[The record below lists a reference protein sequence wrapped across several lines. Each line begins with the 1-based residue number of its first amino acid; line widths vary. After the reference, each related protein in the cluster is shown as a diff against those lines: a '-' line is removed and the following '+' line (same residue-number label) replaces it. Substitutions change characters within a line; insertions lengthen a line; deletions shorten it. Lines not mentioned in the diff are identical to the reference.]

1 MSQKKTKNN
10 TIDNKIKDKKNN
22 NKKVDEK
29 EIINES
35 INKQKLNN
43 EDTSTSLI
51 VIDKDELNEL
61 IEEDLVEKKS
71 VKKKN
76 HLFVH
81 FLLIV
86 LFLLSIFSFGII
98 IVKDSSISLLINS
111 LILTLFSIIFVVV
124 SFTYNRNNKAMIG
137 VSSLLL
143 IVYFILNIN
152 NHFTFLN
159 SPITSVPDF
168 QGKMVTDVIKWANK
182 NNVSI
187 HQEYEYSDMIEEYQ
201 VISQNVKYGTS
212 LNKVDEITISISE
225 GPNPSKEIMIP
236 DMVSWDS
243 ERVLLFVRE
252 NYLSNVSVE
261 FVESDKSKDT
271 VIEQNISGNL
281 KRDDELKLTFSYGEE
296 LGFDE
301 VKLID
306 FTNKSKFEVEF
317 YMKQHQLR
325 YDFLDD
331 FSSKTKRGF
340 AFKQNIKAG
349 ENVSVDDERVIV
361 TISKGPEIKV
371 PNLLEYDV
379 SKLTEWAIKNKLKLN
394 FSDGYDDSI
403 KENGII
409 STNYKKGDIIEQ
421 GTIVKVVLS
430 RGSLKMK
437 SFKSLND
444 FYTWANKYNI
454 KYEEEHEFSDTV
466 PSGEVISYSYKKG
479 DIIKNNDVIKII
491 ISDGSK
497 KTVPNLKGMT
507 KKEAISKLEKVGLKY
522 SFVYKNSSKEKDIV
536 LNQSISSGSEISNGT
551 TITITLS
558 NGKSDEKN
566 EESKDEKK
574 KDDEKTNFSPSD
586 DSNNN
591 EQKKEDDNKPEEKK
605 CNTCP
610 RISPAV
616 ISNAASSSNTC
627 SEAQGKIVSEIQG
640 QCPGISV
647 TVKCQEKDGYRTN
660 DFISGF
666 RGGTS
671 YDGEDLTSCS
681 SIEIVLAK

>member
-1 MSQKKTKNN
+1 MAQKKKKKKTNINNNEVHDKANQEEPMDESFVENN
-10 TIDNKIKDKKNN
+10 TD
-22 NKKVDEK
+22 
-29 EIINES
+29 
-35 INKQKLNN
+35 N
-43 EDTSTSLI
+43 EDTSTSLS
-51 VIDKDELNEL
+51 VIDKEELNEL
-61 IEEDLVEKKS
+61 IEEDLVEKK
-71 VKKKN
+71 VINKRY
-76 HLFVH
+76 HFIVH
-81 FLLIV
+81 FLLII
-86 LFLLSIFSFGII
+86 LFLLSIISFGMVII
-98 IVKDSSISLLINS
+98 KDSSISLLINS
-111 LILTLFSIIFVVV
+111 LLLTLFSIFFVVI
-124 SFTYNRNNKAMIG
+124 SFTYNRNKKTLIG
-137 VSSLLL
+137 FSSLLL
-143 IVYFILNIN
+143 IVYYIININ
-152 NHFTFLN
+152 NNFTIVS
-159 SPITSVPDF
+159 SPVSTMPDF
-168 QGKMVTDVIKWANK
+168 QDKMVTDVIKWANK
-182 NNVSI
+182 NHISI
-187 HQEYEYSDMIEEYQ
+187 HQEYEYSDMVEEYK
-201 VISQNVKYGTS
+201 VISQSIKYGTN
-212 LNKVDEITISISE
+212 LNKIDEVTISISE
-225 GPNPSKEIMIP
+225 GPNPSKEIMVP

-252 NYLSNVSVE
+252 NYLSNVNVE

-271 VIEQNISGNL
+271 VIEQNTSGSL
-281 KRDDELKLTFSYGEE
+281 KRDEELKLTFSYGEE

-325 YDFLDD
+325 YDFEDD
-331 FSSKTKRGF
+331 FSNKMKKGY

-371 PNLLEYDV
+371 PDLLKLDV
-379 SKLTEWAIKNKLKLN
+379 AKLTDWAIKNKLKLS
-394 FSDGYDDSI
+394 FTDGYDDSI

-409 STNYKKGDIIEQ
+409 SANYKDGDIIEQ
-421 GTIVKVVLS
+421 GTIIKVVLS

-454 KYEEEHEFSDTV
+454 KYEEEHEFSDTI

-479 DIIKNNDVIKII
+479 DVIKNNDIIKVV

-497 KTVPNLKGMT
+497 RTVPNLKGLT
-507 KKEAISKLEKVGLKY
+507 KKEAISKLEKAGLKY

-551 TITITLS
+551 TITVTLS
-558 NGKSDEKN
+558 NGR
-566 EESKDEKK
+566 EEEKK
-574 KDDEKTNFSPSD
+574 EEQTEKKEDDEKTNY
-586 DSNNN
+586 SNNDT
-591 EQKKEDDNKPEEKK
+591 EEKKEEDNKPEEKK

-627 SEAQGKIVSEIQG
+627 SEAQGKIKSDIQG

-647 TVKCQEKDGYRTN
+647 TVKCLEKDGYRTN

-671 YDGEDLTSCS
+671 YNGETLTSCS

>member
-1 MSQKKTKNN
+1 MAQKK
-10 TIDNKIKDKKNN
+10 KKNKTN
-22 NKKVDEK
+22 LNKNTEDHDKEPQEEEIMDESFVEK
-29 EIINES
+29 NT
-35 INKQKLNN
+35 NN
-43 EDTSTSLI
+43 EDTSTSLS
-51 VIDKDELNEL
+51 VIDKEELNEL
-61 IEEDLVEKKS
+61 IEEDLVEKKV
-71 VKKKN
+71 VKKRY
-76 HLFVH
+76 HFFVH
-81 FLLIV
+81 FLLII
-86 LFLLSIFSFGII
+86 LFFLSILSFGMVII
-98 IVKDSSISLLINS
+98 KDNSISSLINS

-124 SFTYNRNNKAMIG
+124 SFTYNRNKKTMIG
-137 VSSLLL
+137 FGSLLL

-152 NHFTFLN
+152 NHFTIVN
-159 SPITSVPDF
+159 SPISTMPDF

-182 NNVSI
+182 NHISI
-187 HQEYEYSDMIEEYQ
+187 HQEYEYSDMVDEYK
-201 VISQNVKYGTS
+201 VISQNVKYGTT
-212 LNKVDEITISISE
+212 LNKIDEVTISISE
-225 GPNPSKEIMIP
+225 GANPSKEIMVP

-252 NYLSNVSVE
+252 NYLSNVNVE
-261 FVESDKSKDT
+261 FVESDKPKDT
-271 VIEQNISGNL
+271 VIEQNTSGSL
-281 KRDDELKLTFSYGEE
+281 KRDEELKLTFSYGEE

-331 FSSKTKRGF
+331 FSNKIKKGY

-349 ENVSVDDERVIV
+349 ETVSVDDERIII

-371 PNLLEYDV
+371 PDLLKLDV
-379 SKLTEWAIKNKLKLN
+379 AKLTEWAIKNKLKLN
-394 FSDGYDDSI
+394 FTDGYDDSI

-409 STNYKKGDIIEQ
+409 SANYKDGDIIEQ
-421 GTIVKVVLS
+421 GTIIKVVLS

-479 DIIKNNDVIKII
+479 DIIKNNDIIKII

-497 KTVPNLKGMT
+497 RTVPNLKGLT
-507 KKEAISKLEKVGLKY
+507 KKEAISKLEKAGLKY
-522 SFVYKNSSKEKDIV
+522 SFVYKNSSKEKDTV

-558 NGKSDEKN
+558 NGR
-566 EESKDEKK
+566 EEEKK
-574 KDDEKTNFSPSD
+574 EEEKIDKKEEDKKSNFSPSN
-586 DSNNN
+586 DSKNNT
-591 EQKKEDDNKPEEKK
+591 EEKEEEKKQEEKK

-610 RISPAV
+610 RISPGI
-616 ISNAASSSNTC
+616 ISNAASYSNTC
-627 SEAQGKIVSEIQG
+627 SEAQGKIKSDIQD

-647 TVKCQEKDGYRTN
+647 TVKCLEKDGFRTN

-666 RGGTS
+666 SGGTV
-671 YDGEDLTSCS
+671 YNGETLTSCS